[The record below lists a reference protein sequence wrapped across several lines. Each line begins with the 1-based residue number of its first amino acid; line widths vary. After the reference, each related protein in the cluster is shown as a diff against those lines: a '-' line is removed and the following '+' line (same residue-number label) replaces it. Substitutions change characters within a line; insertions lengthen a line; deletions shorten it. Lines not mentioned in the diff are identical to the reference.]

1 MGFKL
6 TKSGTKT
13 EVPELIDSALPQA
26 TVEKKVAVTKGANE
40 TVRISFRMVRS
51 LHTRLKLEA
60 VRQGRSIVA
69 MLEGFVSEHT
79 PTV

>member
-1 MGFKL
+1 MAFRL
-6 TKSGTKT
+6 TKKGNKAD
-13 EVPELIDSALPQA
+13 VPEQIESAKPQV
-26 TVEKKVAVTKGANE
+26 TVEKRVAVTKEANE
-40 TVRISFRMVRS
+40 TVRISFRMVRC

-60 VRQGRSIVA
+60 VRQGCSIVA